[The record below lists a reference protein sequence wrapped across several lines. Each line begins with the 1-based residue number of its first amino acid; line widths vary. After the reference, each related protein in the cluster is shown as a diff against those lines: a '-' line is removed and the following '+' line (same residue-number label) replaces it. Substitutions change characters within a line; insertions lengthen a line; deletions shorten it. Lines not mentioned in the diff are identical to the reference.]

1 MQTTDPTPTD
11 EITATLERPAV
22 AEVAVLEPVVLV
34 LEPDPQPAAFA
45 SAEHTHA
52 IPAEELQPIPAA
64 PSAED
69 DLPAD
74 DLAEL
79 RA

>member
-1 MQTTDPTPTD
+1 METADPTPHD

-22 AEVAVLEPVVLV
+22 AEVAELEL
-34 LEPDPQPAAFA
+34 
-45 SAEHTHA
+45 

-64 PSAED
+64 PSAAD

-74 DLAEL
+74 DLSEL